1 MTAPAPSP
9 ELPGDAAAIAAFIE
23 DFEAARLP
31 KVRWTHHAHLLAGLW
46 YVWRHGP
53 EQALPIMRTRIRA
66 HNESVG
72 TANTDSGGYHE
83 TLTKLYLDGIA
94 VERARLPGAGFEE
107 CLRAL
112 VASPLADSGWP
123 LRFYTRERLFSVE
136 ARRHWIEPDL
146 APRATMD
153 AP

>member
-1 MTAPAPSP
+1 MAAPARGP
-9 ELPGDAAAIAAFIE
+9 ELPGDAAAIAEFIG

-31 KVRWTHHAHLLAGLW
+31 KERWTHHAHLLAGLW
-46 YVWRHGP
+46 YVSRHGP
-53 EQALPIMRTRIRA
+53 EAALPIMRTRIRA

-83 TLTKLYLDGIA
+83 TLTRLYLDAIA
-94 VERARLPGAGFEE
+94 AQRAQRPGASFEE

-112 VASPLADSGWP
+112 LASPLADSGWP
-123 LRFYTRERLFSVE
+123 LRFYTRARLFSVE
-136 ARRHWIEPDL
+136 ARRHWVEPDL